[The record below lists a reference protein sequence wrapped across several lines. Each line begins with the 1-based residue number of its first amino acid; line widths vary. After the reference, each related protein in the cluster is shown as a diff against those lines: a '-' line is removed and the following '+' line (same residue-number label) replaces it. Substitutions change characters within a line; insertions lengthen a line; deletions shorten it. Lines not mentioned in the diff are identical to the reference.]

1 MATPGDLFVLAPIRA
16 HSCGPISVW
25 WPRKV
30 VQLHTK
36 DEKEMTLVIS
46 TRSLYVVETF
56 MYYGSYSG
64 DIILIEKMNGIE
76 L

>member
-1 MATPGDLFVLAPIRA
+1 M
-16 HSCGPISVW
+16 
-25 WPRKV
+25 

-46 TRSLYVVETF
+46 TRLLYVVETF
-56 MYYGSYSG
+56 MYYGSYRG
-64 DIILIEKMNGIE
+64 DFILIEKMNGIE